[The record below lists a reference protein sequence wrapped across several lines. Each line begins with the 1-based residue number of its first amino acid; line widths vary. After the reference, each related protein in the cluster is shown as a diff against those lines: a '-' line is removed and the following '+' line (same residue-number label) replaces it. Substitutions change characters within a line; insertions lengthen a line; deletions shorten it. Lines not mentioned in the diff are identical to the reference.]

1 MTCTVVTATGLTVS
15 RVIVLLVVSDSNVS
29 AAFVTVLVNAIL
41 CLTVTE
47 PVGSKPL
54 LLLYAVASSVGVK
67 VRLVSLFPATFVK
80 VWLPTVN
87 VTVAPGVTSVTVI
100 PLFGR
105 PPVFVT

>member
-1 MTCTVVTATGLTVS
+1 M
-15 RVIVLLVVSDSNVS
+15 IVLLVVADSNVS
-29 AAFVTVLVNAIL
+29 DALVTGFVNALL
-41 CLTVTE
+41 CLTVTF
-47 PVGSKPL
+47 PVGRRPL
-54 LLLYAVASSVGVK
+54 LPLYAVASSVGVK